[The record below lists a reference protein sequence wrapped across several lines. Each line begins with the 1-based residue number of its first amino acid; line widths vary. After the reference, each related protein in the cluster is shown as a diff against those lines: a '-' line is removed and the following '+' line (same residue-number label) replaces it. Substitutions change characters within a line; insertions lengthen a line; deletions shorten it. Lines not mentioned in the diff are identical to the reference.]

1 MQKILIFLATIYTI
15 SSFGSAFA
23 MGGETLILKPSLQA
37 QIQKQEQVNKK
48 AEALKRIADKKTIK
62 TGVPKIVHTQTKNL
76 TPVLTIPPVPPVI
89 VSQVAEVKK
98 NKVQESDIPWVD
110 IEKVRNTWLEWT
122 NWVRWELGLSDY
134 TIDNRLNITATEW
147 SDFSKERGYI
157 IHGRPWD
164 GCVWEGNYGCY
175 NFQAIDTWF
184 KARGIDPVVKN
195 KTKHTENIGYG
206 SYRCSSGDC
215 TDEMLSAIRTTFDF
229 YLREKSYNWVHYKS
243 LINPNLSKIWVGI
256 SVDTTKWVYY
266 LTIHYIT
273 E

>member
-98 NKVQESDIPWVD
+98 NKVQESDIP
-110 IEKVRNTWLEWT
+110 
-122 NWVRWELGLSDY
+122 
-134 TIDNRLNITATEW
+134 
-147 SDFSKERGYI
+147 
-157 IHGRPWD
+157 
-164 GCVWEGNYGCY
+164 
-175 NFQAIDTWF
+175 
-184 KARGIDPVVKN
+184 
-195 KTKHTENIGYG
+195 
-206 SYRCSSGDC
+206 
-215 TDEMLSAIRTTFDF
+215 
-229 YLREKSYNWVHYKS
+229 
-243 LINPNLSKIWVGI
+243 
-256 SVDTTKWVYY
+256 
-266 LTIHYIT
+266 
-273 E
+273 

>member
-1 MQKILIFLATIYTI
+1 MKKILTFLSIIYI
-15 SSFGSAFA
+15 VSSFGSVSA
-23 MGGETLILKPSLQA
+23 MGWETLKLKPNLQA

-48 AEALKRIADKKTIK
+48 ADALKRIAEKKA
-62 TGVPKIVHTQTKNL
+62 PKEVSTKKVQSQTKSL
-76 TPVLTIPPVPPVI
+76 TPVLTIPPVPPVA
-89 VSQVAEVKK
+89 VSSGVKEEK
-98 NKVQESDIPWVD
+98 KELRTANIPWVD
-110 IEKVRNTWLEWT
+110 IEKVRQTWLEWT
-122 NWVRWELGLSDY
+122 NGVRWDLGLANY

-147 SDFSKERGYI
+147 SDFSKKQGYI

-184 KARGIDPVVKN
+184 KARWVDPVVKN
-195 KTKHTENIGYG
+195 RVKHTENIGYG

-215 TDEMLSAIRTTFDF
+215 TDEMLAAIRTTFDF

-243 LINPNLSKIWVGI
+243 LTSPYLSKIWVGI